1 MNRAQIE
8 TNPLDSSKMIV
19 KSWVDGNQ
27 VMSKFSYTSSG
38 DTQMITRALED
49 DGKVYHV
56 EVAYFRKEVEQ
67 GKAKAGEKGRLTVH
81 SYFSR
86 IGGGA
91 HGPADIDR

>member
-1 MNRAQIE
+1 MNLAQIE

-27 VMSKFSYTSSG
+27 VLSTFSYTSSG
-38 DTQMITRALED
+38 DTQMITRTLED

-56 EVAYFRKEVEQ
+56 EVAYFRKQAEQ
-67 GKAKAGEKGRLTVH
+67 GKAGQQGRLIVH

-86 IGGGA
+86 IGGVA